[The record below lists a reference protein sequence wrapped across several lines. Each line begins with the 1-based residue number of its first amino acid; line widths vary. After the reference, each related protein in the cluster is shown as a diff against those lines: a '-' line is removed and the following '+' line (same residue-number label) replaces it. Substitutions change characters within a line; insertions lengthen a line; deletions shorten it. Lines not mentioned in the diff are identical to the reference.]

1 MMFLHTIRTAL
12 RSITRNRM
20 RTLLTMLGIVIGV
33 AAVIIMVSIG
43 NGASADIQNRISSLG
58 TNLLMVRPG
67 NDSKLGVSAGAASR
81 TTLNLSD
88 IAFIREEAS
97 EIVAVSALVRYSGQV
112 VSGQA
117 NWSTSVEGVHENY
130 PQIRSWKLS
139 KGEFFTERDIQ
150 ASRKVAVLGKTVAN
164 ELFGSIDPVGSR
176 IRIGTQPFTVIGVM
190 AERGQSGMGGDQ
202 DDVVLAPATTVYY
215 RLAGQ
220 GRIHQILASAK
231 SQARM
236 TQASEE
242 LALLLRKAHKL
253 GPKEDDDFQIRSQSD
268 ILETASSMSK
278 TLTMLLGAIAGVSL
292 LVGGIGIMNIMLVS
306 VTERTRE
313 IGIRMALGARGK
325 DILTQ
330 FLVEAVVLCSLG
342 GLIGIGLAVGVCLG
356 LEAWVSMPVILDP
369 PVIFG
374 SFLFTGLVGVFFGF
388 YPAQKAARMNPIEAL
403 RYE

>member
-1 MMFLHTIRTAL
+1 MFLHTIRTAL

-67 NDSKLGVSAGAASR
+67 NDNMHGVSTGAGSR
-81 TTLNLSD
+81 TSLNLSD
-88 IAFIREEAS
+88 IANIREEAS

-150 ASRKVAVLGKTVAN
+150 TSRKVAVLGKTVAN

-242 LALLLRKAHKL
+242 LTVLLRKAHKL
-253 GPKEDDDFQIRSQSD
+253 GPKEEDDFQIRSQSD

>member
-1 MMFLHTIRTAL
+1 MMFFHTFRTAF
-12 RSITRNRM
+12 RNITRNRM

-67 NDSKLGVSAGAASR
+67 NDSKQGVSTGAGSR
-81 TTLNLSD
+81 TSLNLSD

-139 KGEFFTERDIQ
+139 TGDFFTERDIQ

-202 DDVVLAPATTVYY
+202 DDVILAPATTVYY

-242 LALLLRKAHKL
+242 LTQLLRKAHKL
-253 GPKEDDDFQIRSQSD
+253 GPKEEDDFQIRSQSD